1 MDSAISFSNIIYLV
15 LVVLI
20 VMALRSAIKE
30 HSTAQRTAQQQR
42 LSVIVPDSHII
53 EELTLKPVCMC

>member
-20 VMALRSAIKE
+20 VMALRSAIKVVPQSE
-30 HSTAQRTAQQQR
+30 IGWLSALANTTARW
-42 LSVIVPDSHII
+42 
-53 EELTLKPVCMC
+53 KPVCMC